1 MNNEQRVAIGPLI
14 PMNRRDVTPVGT
26 GRRATVEEYR
36 EGACHMTTIRADR
49 KRLPYRTGAGA
60 AIRFPLCC

>member
-26 GRRATVEEYR
+26 GRRATIEEYR
-36 EGACHMTTIRADR
+36 EGAMAHDDD
-49 KRLPYRTGAGA
+49 PSG
-60 AIRFPLCC
+60 P